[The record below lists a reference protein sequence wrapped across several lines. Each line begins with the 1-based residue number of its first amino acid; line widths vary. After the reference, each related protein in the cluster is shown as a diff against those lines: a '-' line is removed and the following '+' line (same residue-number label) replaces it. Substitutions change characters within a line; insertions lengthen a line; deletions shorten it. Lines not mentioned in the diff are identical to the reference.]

1 MGFLELIKTFIKDG
15 YAALTGL
22 GIFGIADLILL
33 FKNNK
38 YSKELYNNNVT
49 IKSLVDKVESL
60 EAKLDDQTAINNNS
74 NEMISA
80 TIDIIHVAYAG
91 SSLDV
96 VTKLQLQKIYDKCPD
111 SMLDA
116 KNKLQEIIEQE
127 ATQEQIDE
135 VKATEEGTAVDTII
149 NKLK

>member
-1 MGFLELIKTFIKDG
+1 MGFLELIKTIIKDG
-15 YAALTGL
+15 YAALCGL
-22 GIFGIADLILL
+22 GIFGIADIVLL
-33 FKNNK
+33 LKNNK

-49 IKSLVDKVESL
+49 IKSLVDKIESL

-111 SMLDA
+111 SMIDA
-116 KNKLQEIIEQE
+116 KNKLQDIIEQE
-127 ATQEQIDE
+127 ATEEQIEE

>member
-1 MGFLELIKTFIKDG
+1 MLEWIKTIIKDG
-15 YAALTGL
+15 YAALCGL
-22 GIFGIADLILL
+22 GIFGIADIVLL
-33 FKNNK
+33 LKNNK
-38 YSKELYNNNVT
+38 YAKQLYDSNNAISELITEVKGLKT
-49 IKSLVDKVESL
+49 QL
-60 EAKLDDQTAINNNS
+60 EEQTAINNNN

-111 SMLDA
+111 SMLET
-116 KNKLQEIIEQE
+116 KNKLQAIIEQE

-135 VKATEEGTAVDTII
+135 VKSTEEGTAVDTII

>member
-1 MGFLELIKTFIKDG
+1 MLEWIKTIIKDG
-15 YAALTGL
+15 YAALCGL
-22 GIFGIADLILL
+22 GVFGIADIVLL
-33 FKNNK
+33 LKNNK
-38 YSKELYNNNVT
+38 YAKQLYDSNATISALVT
-49 IKSLVDKVESL
+49 EVKGLRTQL
-60 EAKLDDQTAINNNS
+60 EEQTAINNNN

-111 SMLDA
+111 SMLET
-116 KNKLQEIIEQE
+116 KNKLQAIIEQE

-135 VKATEEGTAVDTII
+135 VKATEENTAVETII